1 MKGVTVEIMGQ
12 NLTVASE
19 SGADWVK
26 SVAETVDD
34 RIKQLRASTQ
44 TASSVNLAILAAL
57 NLADELEKLK
67 KEHQELIDGIRAMKK
82 RLNAAIEIGRAHV

>member
-82 RLNAAIEIGRAHV
+82 RLNAAIDG

>member
-1 MKGVTVEIMGQ
+1 MKGVTVEIMDQ

-82 RLNAAIEIGRAHV
+82 RLNAAIDG

>member
-19 SGADWVK
+19 SGAEWVK

-34 RIKQLRASTQ
+34 RIKQLRD
-44 TASSVNLAILAAL
+44 AA
-57 NLADELEKLK
+57 K
-67 KEHQELIDGIRAMKK
+67 K
-82 RLNAAIEIGRAHV
+82 AA